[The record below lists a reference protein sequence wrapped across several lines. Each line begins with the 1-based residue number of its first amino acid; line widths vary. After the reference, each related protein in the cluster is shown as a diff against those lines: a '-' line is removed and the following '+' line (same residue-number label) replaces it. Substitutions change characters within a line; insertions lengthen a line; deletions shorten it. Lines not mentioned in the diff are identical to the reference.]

1 MHETLVES
9 IKGNI
14 DKTEIREKKE
24 IIEGWCF
31 DLSLGILPLRAQ
43 SKSTIIYPKKIKRS
57 DVMEYYGN
65 NESIEECGWIL
76 ETPHPQTEKYKLEIK
91 RNDVWQEIMEIPHQE
106 DESVTLIDPLNKKIK
121 PSFVVVDNF
130 YQEPDKIREYALNQ
144 DFVANIKYHKGKR
157 SIDPKFRFPGLKE
170 RFEEILN
177 RKIKNWENYPVNGCF
192 QYCVAEDKS
201 VYHVDCQE
209 YAGIIYLTPDAP
221 PECGTCFYRSKKT
234 HQMRISP
241 NDSDYSTIFEKG
253 FYDSTQFDLV
263 DVVGNVYN
271 RLILFDS
278 QTIHAAPTY
287 FGQDLHDARLFQL
300 FFFDLEP

>member
-91 RNDVWQEIMEIPHQE
+91 RNDVWQEIMELPM
-106 DESVTLIDPLNKKIK
+106 
-121 PSFVVVDNF
+121 
-130 YQEPDKIREYALNQ
+130 IR
-144 DFVANIKYHKGKR
+144 
-157 SIDPKFRFPGLKE
+157 
-170 RFEEILN
+170 
-177 RKIKNWENYPVNGCF
+177 
-192 QYCVAEDKS
+192 
-201 VYHVDCQE
+201 
-209 YAGIIYLTPDAP
+209 
-221 PECGTCFYRSKKT
+221 
-234 HQMRISP
+234 
-241 NDSDYSTIFEKG
+241 
-253 FYDSTQFDLV
+253 
-263 DVVGNVYN
+263 
-271 RLILFDS
+271 
-278 QTIHAAPTY
+278 
-287 FGQDLHDARLFQL
+287 
-300 FFFDLEP
+300 